1 MTSAFAVS
9 QPHRLAAG
17 LVLTACLLLSSARHF
32 AVGWRYAH
40 PLPPANCLLP
50 ASLAAGPQ
58 PDQRPLPPPKV
69 SPKPSSARIA
79 SPARIHRAATY
90 SSGDSRACS
99 AKMASRN
106 TTDSQTPNSNTTSLR
121 RDDDKGKS
129 DSEQNKT
136 GAATY
141 YGAVVIA
148 VFVLIALSIVIRILY
163 TRRARRRNPPID
175 EPDAAARED
184 EERMAM
190 ERRGEEMGLPT
201 YRESTQLPNND
212 TVLAATPITSTPFVR
227 ESTAET
233 LPHLDDIPEGHT
245 SSLPIDDNAQPP
257 KYEDDPAVGPIP
269 HQASDLPTL
278 DITNEMRMSTQS
290 TATLVLPSIAIHEP
304 DDENLARNQSNPQI
318 AIILKI

>member
-1 MTSAFAVS
+1 
-9 QPHRLAAG
+9 
-17 LVLTACLLLSSARHF
+17 
-32 AVGWRYAH
+32 
-40 PLPPANCLLP
+40 
-50 ASLAAGPQ
+50 
-58 PDQRPLPPPKV
+58 
-69 SPKPSSARIA
+69 
-79 SPARIHRAATY
+79 
-90 SSGDSRACS
+90 
-99 AKMASRN
+99 
-106 TTDSQTPNSNTTSLR
+106 
-121 RDDDKGKS
+121 
-129 DSEQNKT
+129 
-136 GAATY
+136 
-141 YGAVVIA
+141 
-148 VFVLIALSIVIRILY
+148 
-163 TRRARRRNPPID
+163 
-175 EPDAAARED
+175 
-184 EERMAM
+184 M

-304 DDENLARNQSNPQI
+304 DDENLARNQSNPQP
-318 AIILKI
+318 ASSSSSTSPPPPPDPAV